1 MVARLMFATVIV
13 LAPAMLTPVRRSA
26 GGSGPEDFR
35 PIAGAGDGQ
44 MPRRGR
50 QWTGINWV

>member
-13 LAPAMLTPVRRSA
+13 LAPAMLTLVRRSA